1 MNSVACPRSIHT
13 RTPLSI
19 RQQTLPINAQL
30 FRRFASNDTDSKQD
44 SIPSSSDHSETS
56 AVKSAI
62 DSVTQSVSESAA
74 GVSTYAGQAAESV
87 QENFETAKERVVD
100 NAHALGEAAGFSAPA
115 RERRPQRSRDDD
127 RPQRSQY
134 QDRPQRS
141 QFQDRPQRSDRGDR
155 SAYNDRAARE
165 RDAIAPN
172 PSVYVGN
179 LLFDTPKERL
189 AEFFEEFG
197 EVRNVKIATDERG
210 LSKG

>member
-1 MNSVACPRSIHT
+1 M
-13 RTPLSI
+13 
-19 RQQTLPINAQL
+19 

-62 DSVTQSVSESAA
+62 DSVTQSASESAA
-74 GVSTYAGQAAESV
+74 GVSTYAGQAVESI

-115 RERRPQRSRDDD
+115 RERRPQRPRDGD

-134 QDRPQRS
+134 QDRPQRP
-141 QFQDRPQRSDRGDR
+141 DRFDRGDR